1 MGLEVVPCNALE
13 MEFKRG
19 ESAEHL
25 TQLVAQAE
33 NGENGERRVDPGA
46 GDAGY
51 LIEPENERGANGQQR
66 MKCEKR
72 GEADEHPY
80 GESS

>member
-13 MEFKRG
+13 MKFQGG

-25 TQLVAQAE
+25 SQFVTQAE
-33 NGENGERRVDPGA
+33 DGENGEWRVDPGA
-46 GDAGY
+46 GDAGN
-51 LIEPENERGANGQQR
+51 LVKSEDKRGANGQQR

-72 GEADEHPY
+72 GETDEHPH
-80 GESS
+80 GETS